1 MAKCKNIAGQKFGRL
16 VALERVGKDKHGMSL
31 WKCVCE
37 CGGTATVSINNL
49 TTGHTLS
56 CGCYKTEK
64 NVEHG
69 KNTGIDLIGQ
79 KFGQLTVIR
88 KTEERIC
95 GQIVWE
101 CKCDCGTIVKAIG
114 GNLKNGSVKRC
125 NNCRIDRVR
134 TARKKND
141 FEVVGNTVYVSLS
154 NTTDKFICDLD
165 DWEKLKK
172 YCWFKEVQG
181 YVVAMING
189 KTRKFHTLIT
199 KCPRGKVR
207 DHINRNKLDNR
218 KVNLRNVSISQNSF
232 NRGLSPRNTSGYTG
246 VSKTES
252 GKWFSY
258 IRKDNKLI
266 RLGVYENIE
275 DAISARREAEM
286 KYFGEY
292 TQ

>member
-37 CGGTATVSINNL
+37 CGGTATVAINNL

-101 CKCDCGTIVKAIG
+101 C
-114 GNLKNGSVKRC
+114 
-125 NNCRIDRVR
+125 
-134 TARKKND
+134 
-141 FEVVGNTVYVSLS
+141 
-154 NTTDKFICDLD
+154 
-165 DWEKLKK
+165 
-172 YCWFKEVQG
+172 
-181 YVVAMING
+181 
-189 KTRKFHTLIT
+189 
-199 KCPRGKVR
+199 
-207 DHINRNKLDNR
+207 
-218 KVNLRNVSISQNSF
+218 